1 MRDCC
6 DDGRRRTRARAN
18 TRSGSLADARG
29 IVFRSRISHAVSLS
43 LSRREEGIS
52 ELRAKVRCERTEER
66 SDVLW
71 KHSVSPFVAAKSAR
85 RMLYR
90 SVSTLQLCGR
100 SVLGRPSATVV
111 LSKPDI
117 LRARLNNFP
126 RKKGEPRNWLLTA
139 STGRVARY
147 EMKVN
152 CVIDPDTIISIVPNA
167 TRYVPKS
174 RIPGIPGA
182 RQFFFHALRATRLRR
197 ESRVSSR
204 YRSAYLSKDSH

>member
-1 MRDCC
+1 MVGDE
-6 DDGRRRTRARAN
+6 RARARIRDQDPCAGN
-18 TRSGSLADARG
+18 CISIAYIARC
-29 IVFRSRISHAVSLS
+29 LS
-43 LSRREEGIS
+43 LSTRGGNFEIARES
-52 ELRAKVRCERTEER
+52 EMRTDGRTLGCPSETFRLSVCSRKVRTQ
-66 SDVLW
+66 DVVPW
-71 KHSVSPFVAAKSAR
+71 
-85 RMLYR
+85 

-167 TRYVPKS
+167 TRYIPKS

-182 RQFFFHALRATRLRR
+182 RQFFFSRFTRLRR

-204 YRSAYLSKDSH
+204 YRSSFGRG